1 MEDSLIDYE
10 NLLRKDDKP
19 IHEGDESSF
28 FNTLDI
34 YTKEDNKNKSL
45 EPDVFDLQSKS
56 LMNIDLH
63 KN

>member
-10 NLLRKDDKP
+10 NLLRKDDKT